1 MDKTNLD
8 NKKETAESKENQKAE
23 ETTNLQE
30 EQVNASA
37 ENATSDNVADKKAE
51 EAATEEKDSLQ
62 KKYDELN
69 DSHLRLRAE
78 FDNYRKRTLREKS
91 ELIKNGGESA
101 LTHLLPVIDDFER
114 ALQNIRTA
122 EDMKAVSEGV
132 ELIYSKFISYLSQQ
146 NVKPIETVGSPFD
159 AETSEAVAMIPAPEL
174 CANGLYIE
182 WQGNPSCKSSGRRI
196 RRKVATERY
205 RQRWRKEIIMR
216 Y

>member
-51 EAATEEKDSLQ
+51 EATTEEKDSLQ

-146 NVKPIETVGSPFD
+146 NVKPIETVGCPFD
-159 AETSEAVAMIPAPEL
+159 AETSEAVAMIPAP
-174 CANGLYIE
+174 
-182 WQGNPSCKSSGRRI
+182 K
-196 RRKVATERY
+196 
-205 RQRWRKEIIMR
+205 
-216 Y
+216 

>member
-159 AETSEAVAMIPAPEL
+159 AETSEAVAMIPAPEPDMKGKVL
-174 CANGLYIE
+174 DCVQTGYTLNG
-182 WQGNPSCKSSGRRI
+182 KVI
-196 RRKVATERY
+196 RHAKVVVGE
-205 RQRWRKEIIMR
+205 
-216 Y
+216 